1 SAEESQGDVYSREF
15 ILSDSAD
22 RWQQVIDNNE
32 TENGIWAITGYR
44 HGGYEAFTINQSG
57 LNVGFRQSGKMAYGG
72 ELELSYTVGIAV
84 RMITVMISACGG
96 DILAGKQFD
105 GSLFL
110 DGMVGYRKLVEN
122 FVIKGELSDLSG
134 KLKVI
139 SLLPVY
145 VQDGKRILMELT

>member
-1 SAEESQGDVYSREF
+1 
-15 ILSDSAD
+15 
-22 RWQQVIDNNE
+22 
-32 TENGIWAITGYR
+32 
-44 HGGYEAFTINQSG
+44 
-57 LNVGFRQSGKMAYGG
+57 MAYGG

-96 DILAGKQFD
+96 RYLAGKQFD

-134 KLKVI
+134 KVKSNI
-139 SLLPVY
+139 FTAVY